1 MISVTI
7 EKVKEFLRNKEKL
20 EQKLNGKISI
30 NGKTVT
36 IDTDPFNEFEA
47 QRVFDA
53 LNLGFSVEK
62 ALKVLDEENNFIKIN
77 IKDFANTKNLEV
89 VGSRLIGTHGKT
101 KKTIEEITKCDISIH
116 NNLVGIIGLAE
127 VTERALTAII
137 NIIKGTKQANAYKYL
152 ERINAQKKSKKEAH
166 KKISK
171 KDKESQDFNYEDE
184 DSDDFQ

>member
-1 MISVTI
+1 MISITI
-7 EKVKEFLRNKEKL
+7 RNVKETLRKKAKLEEKL
-20 EQKLNGKISI
+20 HGTIKLS
-30 NGKTVT
+30 GKTLS
-36 IDTDPFNEFEA
+36 IETDPFNEFEA

-53 LNLGFSVEK
+53 MNLGFSAED
-62 ALKVLDEENNFIKIN
+62 ALKVLDEEIAFIKIN

-89 VGSRLIGTHGKT
+89 VRSRLIGTHGKT

-127 VTERALTAII
+127 VTESALTAII

-152 ERINAQKKSKKEAH
+152 ERINAQKKSKKETH

-184 DSDDFQ
+184 DSDN